1 MEILLSDKYSM
12 IEKQSGMTFEELLV
26 ELKRL
31 RRQMKN
37 FKDVQNESNRLDTEY
52 FHIRN
57 MERKSLLKEI
67 EIPNAN
73 RRDSRGK

>member
-31 RRQMKN
+31 RGQMKN
-37 FKDVQNESNRLDTEY
+37 FKEIQKESNRLDAEY
-52 FHIRN
+52 FHIRK
-57 MERKSLLKEI
+57 MESKGLLKEI

-73 RRDSRGK
+73 

>member
-12 IEKQSGMTFEELLV
+12 IEKQSGMTFEELLI

-31 RRQMKN
+31 RGQMKN
-37 FKDVQNESNRLDTEY
+37 FKEIQKESNRLDAEY
-52 FHIRN
+52 FHIRK
-57 MERKSLLKEI
+57 MESKGLLKEI

-73 RRDSRGK
+73 

>member
-1 MEILLSDKYSM
+1 MEILLNDKYSM

-31 RRQMKN
+31 RGQMKN
-37 FKDVQNESNRLDTEY
+37 FKEIQKESNRLDAEY
-52 FHIRN
+52 FHIRK
-57 MERKSLLKEI
+57 MESKGLLKEI

-73 RRDSRGK
+73 

>member
-26 ELKRL
+26 ELRRL
-31 RRQMKN
+31 RGEIKN
-37 FKDVQNESNRLDTEY
+37 FKDVQEENNRLDAEY
-52 FHIRN
+52 FHIRK
-57 MERKSLLKEI
+57 MESKGLLKEI

-73 RRDSRGK
+73 